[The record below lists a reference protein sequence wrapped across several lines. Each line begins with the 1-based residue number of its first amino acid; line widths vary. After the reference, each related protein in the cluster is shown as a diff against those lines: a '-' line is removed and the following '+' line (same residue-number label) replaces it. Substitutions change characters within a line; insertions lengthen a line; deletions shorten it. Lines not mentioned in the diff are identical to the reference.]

1 MSDLA
6 AVVQRASVIV
16 HGNVALATHGETVQQ
31 LLGSG
36 RASAPFQRFT
46 LAHEPLRT
54 CSRAA
59 IHRARTR
66 ALDVR
71 VNDVRWD
78 EVPTLFG
85 AGPRDRAYALR
96 SDEAG
101 RRTSS
106 SATASA
112 ARGCRRA
119 RTTCARST
127 ARASARRGNVKAG
140 ALAQLLDRPLG
151 VKGVS
156 NPEPASGGVDPESEE
171 SARASIPLGV
181 RTLGR
186 AVSLLDYED
195 FARAFSGVAK
205 ANAAVLQLR
214 AGATVV
220 VTVAFEGGDRLD
232 DLADALRT
240 HGDPR
245 VEVLVLAGTTQTFK
259 LALKVVGRPC
269 LRVGRRARGRRV
281 RAACRVLVR
290 RARVHGAGLPS
301 GIESVAHTVAGVL
314 AVDVDRLYTG
324 TTAGVPTG
332 CSRSD
337 PP

>member
-1 MSDLA
+1 MRAEYRKGIGA
-6 AVVQRASVIV
+6 A
-16 HGNVALATHGETVQQ
+16 
-31 LLGSG
+31 
-36 RASAPFQRFT
+36 
-46 LAHEPLRT
+46 
-54 CSRAA
+54 
-59 IHRARTR
+59 
-66 ALDVR
+66 
-71 VNDVRWD
+71 
-78 EVPTLFG
+78 
-85 AGPRDRAYALR
+85 
-96 SDEAG
+96 
-101 RRTSS
+101 
-106 SATASA
+106 
-112 ARGCRRA
+112 
-119 RTTCARST
+119 
-127 ARASARRGNVKAG
+127 GNVKAG

-214 AGATVV
+214 AGKTVV

-259 LALKVVGRPC
+259 LALKVAVDPAYESDAVLSGVEAALRAAYSFDARAFTDPVFRSQIESVGRTRSPG
-269 LRVGRRARGRRV
+269 VGARGRR
-281 RAACRVLVR
+281 R
-290 RARVHGAGLPS
+290 RACYTRHAPRGPPRTVRGSTQRRREQSQRPGGKAG
-301 GIESVAHTVAGVL
+301 GTTVAGTARTRIDVMPFDWL
-314 AVDVDRLYTG
+314 AASVVM
-324 TTAGVPTG
+324 
-332 CSRSD
+332 
-337 PP
+337 

>member
-1 MSDLA
+1 M
-6 AVVQRASVIV
+6 
-16 HGNVALATHGETVQQ
+16 
-31 LLGSG
+31 
-36 RASAPFQRFT
+36 
-46 LAHEPLRT
+46 
-54 CSRAA
+54 
-59 IHRARTR
+59 
-66 ALDVR
+66 
-71 VNDVRWD
+71 
-78 EVPTLFG
+78 
-85 AGPRDRAYALR
+85 
-96 SDEAG
+96 
-101 RRTSS
+101 
-106 SATASA
+106 
-112 ARGCRRA
+112 
-119 RTTCARST
+119 
-127 ARASARRGNVKAG
+127 KAG

-214 AGATVV
+214 AGKTVV

-245 VEVLVLAGTTQTFK
+245 VQVLVLAGTTQTFK
-259 LALKVVGRPC
+259 LALKVVVDPAYESDAVLSGVEAA
-269 LRVGRRARGRRV
+269 LRDAYSFEARAFTDPVFR
-281 RAACRVLVR
+281 
-290 RARVHGAGLPS
+290 S
-301 GIESVAHTVAGVL
+301 QIESVAHTVKGVL

-324 TTAGVPTG
+324 TTAGLADRLLAQRPAVGAGGTAIPAGLLELDEAPFDWLEELT
-332 CSRSD
+332 
-337 PP
+337 P